1 MWPRQGL
8 IHCLKA
14 LLPLRPRP
22 SLFLPIWDSP
32 VPARPGVTV
41 GLERMDS
48 CRSGGYSVTS
58 IQALAYL
65 ILQPLGLFFWEWE
78 TQHLFVSW
86 RAKRPHPDT
95 LLREVGLISRG
106 GPVGSFS
113 TDSPSTPYSEV
124 LKIAVQ
130 KLSRR

>member
-1 MWPRQGL
+1 MAEAGTHSRLERASPSP
-8 IHCLKA
+8 A
-14 LLPLRPRP
+14 LARP
-22 SLFLPIWDSP
+22 SLFLPTWDSP

-41 GLERMDS
+41 GLERMDPG
-48 CRSGGYSVTS
+48 RSRGCSDTS

-65 ILQPLGLFFWEWE
+65 TLQPLGLF
-78 TQHLFVSW
+78 LGVGKAAFVSW
-86 RAKRPHPDT
+86 RAKRPHPVT

-124 LKIAVQ
+124 FKTAVQ
-130 KLSRR
+130 RLR